1 VALLSLGL
9 STWAVGC
16 RDQTDGSQRELGRS
30 TPSAAVAAN
39 SAAVAQ
45 AAVQPAGLPAVR
57 KSPPEPIIKPTK
69 PSATSESLGVRRLV
83 VTHAIENREPLAGTL
98 RTGDQPIVAFLE
110 IANGAAS
117 EQSVVV
123 TFERAG
129 ESVGHVKLRVPAES
143 RRWRTW
149 GQTRRIREP
158 GEWQAVVRGDDGR
171 ELARTTFVVVK

>member
-1 VALLSLGL
+1 VALISLGL

-16 RDQTDGSQRELGRS
+16 RDKIDGSERELGRS

-39 SAAVAQ
+39 SAAVAH

-57 KSPPEPIIKPTK
+57 KSPPEPIIKPSE

-110 IANGAAS
+110 IANGAPT

-158 GEWQAVVRGDDGR
+158 GEWQAVVRATTA